1 MSLTLKN
8 KIKHRALAPELE
20 SKDILADNSQHPKT
34 REGLS
39 PLHKKVHSLDE
50 DIEDDSLDEDGD
62 CSQRPWLISSKRQRL
77 EDGTAQII
85 RHRQERGDILAKH
98 CVSYRLN
105 RHGTGIFTIN
115 NQRRMSSDIFSEV

>member
-50 DIEDDSLDEDGD
+50 DVEDDSLDEDGD
-62 CSQRPWLISSKRQRL
+62 CSQRPWLI
-77 EDGTAQII
+77 
-85 RHRQERGDILAKH
+85 
-98 CVSYRLN
+98 
-105 RHGTGIFTIN
+105 
-115 NQRRMSSDIFSEV
+115 